1 MRTRIR
7 IREAASDDVADI
19 VTLIGHLAAA
29 QRRAGGGH
37 ATLRTGP
44 DPRPPAPAE
53 PERCVVLASVASAGL
68 ACAHTDRVIV
78 AGDGRLVFDG
88 PGADFSGALASRRLH
103 GVVG

>member
-1 MRTRIR
+1 MGTRIR

-53 PERCVVLASVASAGL
+53 PERRVVLASVASAAL
-68 ACAHTDRVIV
+68 ARGHADRVIV
-78 AGDGRLVFDG
+78 LADGRLVFDG
-88 PGADFSGALASRRLH
+88 PVAKFTGGLASSGLH

>member
-53 PERCVVLASVASAGL
+53 PERCVVLASVASAAL

-78 AGDGRLVFDG
+78 AGDGRLRR
-88 PGADFSGALASRRLH
+88 PGRGLLRCAGEPPTARGRRLT
-103 GVVG
+103 